1 MSDTGKKWLLACG
14 VIFLVACLCLSV
26 VGIGGAALVFLTRGE
41 VSQTLTVPLPTIDV
55 FPNETETP
63 QNATPAPFEPVPTRV
78 LGGDEAIAAETLQT
92 LRDTLVPVND
102 PLDIAARLMGI
113 TGVSPTLP
121 APASPYRVGDQ
132 KSFWVTNTDTDET
145 RQVTAVLRYAT
156 DVVYFWVEDGVK
168 TDDRALKRL
177 ADAFSQKIVP
187 TNREFFGSEWT
198 PGVDSDPHLYVLYVS
213 NIGVDIA
220 GYYSSS
226 DEVPPAVNET
236 SNGHEMFVLSADNV
250 ALDEEYTYGTMAHE
264 FQHMIHY
271 YRDKNEESWLNE
283 GFSVLA
289 EMLNGYETGGF
300 DYLFMLDPDLPL
312 AYWPDPSQSTPHYGA
327 SFLFVTYFLD
337 RFGEDATKA
346 LVAHPENGM
355 ESIDL
360 VLRERNLTDPLTGN
374 PITADSV
381 FADWTVANYLQDK
394 RVGDGRYTY
403 SNYDA
408 APQASPTEY
417 VETCPSGTLE
427 REVNQYGAD
436 YIQITCPG
444 EHTLIFQGAT
454 TASLLPE
461 SPYSGD
467 YAFWSNKG
475 DESDMTLTRKFDF
488 SGVKAPI
495 TLRYRMWY
503 DLEENYDYLYLV
515 ASTDGKTWEMVETPS
530 GTDDNPV
537 GNNLGWG
544 YNGASG
550 GWVEEEVDLSQYA
563 GKQVYLRFEYI
574 TDAAVNGEGFLL
586 DDVAVDAVGYFS
598 DFEQDEGGW
607 EAHGF
612 ARVANL
618 LPQTFRVTL
627 ILENGK
633 TQVIPLEL
641 DETQRIEYSLHLKG
655 MNARATLVVSGTTRF
670 TVQPAYYS
678 LEIR

>member
-1 MSDTGKKWLLACG
+1 M
-14 VIFLVACLCLSV
+14 
-26 VGIGGAALVFLTRGE
+26 
-41 VSQTLTVPLPTIDV
+41 
-55 FPNETETP
+55 
-63 QNATPAPFEPVPTRV
+63 
-78 LGGDEAIAAETLQT
+78 
-92 LRDTLVPVND
+92 
-102 PLDIAARLMGI
+102 
-113 TGVSPTLP
+113 
-121 APASPYRVGDQ
+121 GDQ

-300 DYLFMLDPDLPL
+300 DYLFMLTPDLPL

-408 APQASPTEY
+408 RPASSPT
-417 VETCPSGTLE
+417 
-427 REVNQYGAD
+427 
-436 YIQITCPG
+436 
-444 EHTLIFQGAT
+444 
-454 TASLLPE
+454 
-461 SPYSGD
+461 
-467 YAFWSNKG
+467 
-475 DESDMTLTRKFDF
+475 
-488 SGVKAPI
+488 
-495 TLRYRMWY
+495 
-503 DLEENYDYLYLV
+503 
-515 ASTDGKTWEMVETPS
+515 
-530 GTDDNPV
+530 
-537 GNNLGWG
+537 
-544 YNGASG
+544 
-550 GWVEEEVDLSQYA
+550 
-563 GKQVYLRFEYI
+563 
-574 TDAAVNGEGFLL
+574 
-586 DDVAVDAVGYFS
+586 
-598 DFEQDEGGW
+598 
-607 EAHGF
+607 
-612 ARVANL
+612 
-618 LPQTFRVTL
+618 
-627 ILENGK
+627 
-633 TQVIPLEL
+633 
-641 DETQRIEYSLHLKG
+641 
-655 MNARATLVVSGTTRF
+655 
-670 TVQPAYYS
+670 
-678 LEIR
+678 

>member
-1 MSDTGKKWLLACG
+1 MSDTAKKWLLACG
-14 VIFLVACLCLSV
+14 ILVLVACLCLSV
-26 VGIGGAALVFLTRGE
+26 VGIGGAALLFFTSGE
-41 VSQTLTVPLPTIDV
+41 ISKTLTVPLPTLDLS
-55 FPNETETP
+55 PQETATP
-63 QNATPAPFEPVPTRV
+63 QESTPLPFDPLPRPQD
-78 LGGDEAIAAETLQT
+78 GSEAIAAETLQT
-92 LRDTLVPVND
+92 LRNTLVPVND
-102 PLDIAARLMGI
+102 PLDVAARLLGI

-121 APASPYRVGDQ
+121 APAAPYRVGDQ

-145 RQVTAVLRYAT
+145 RQVTATLRYAT
-156 DVVYFWVEDGVK
+156 DVVYFWVENGIQ
-168 TDDRALKRL
+168 TDERALKRL
-177 ADAFSQKIVP
+177 ADTFSNKIVP
-187 TNREFFGSEWT
+187 TNREFFGTEWT
-198 PGVDSDPHLYVLYVS
+198 PGVDNDPHLYVLYVS
-213 NIGVDIA
+213 NIGMDIA

-236 SNGHEMFVLSADNV
+236 SNGHEMFVLSADNI

-289 EMLNGYETGGF
+289 ELLNGYDIGGF

-312 AYWPDPSQSTPHYGA
+312 TYWPDPSQSTPHYGA

-360 VLRERNLTDPLTGN
+360 VLQEQNLTDPLTGK
-374 PITADSV
+374 PLTADSL
-381 FADWTVANYLQDK
+381 FADWTVANYLQDR
-394 RVGDGRYTY
+394 RVGDGRYAY
-403 SNYDA
+403 SRYD
-408 APQASPTEY
+408 APQATPTEY
-417 VETCPSGTLE
+417 VETCPSEPLN
-427 REVNQYGAD
+427 REVNQYGTD

-454 TASLLPE
+454 IASLLPE
-461 SPYSGD
+461 SPYSGNF
-467 YAFWSNKG
+467 AFWSNKG
-475 DESDMTLTRKFDF
+475 DESDMTLTRRFDF
-488 SGVKAPI
+488 TGVQAPI

-503 DLEENYDYLYLV
+503 DLEESYDYLYLV
-515 ASTDGKTWEMVETPS
+515 ASTDGKIWEMVQTPS
-530 GTDDNPV
+530 GTDENPV

-544 YNGASG
+544 YNGTTG
-550 GWVEEEVDLSQYA
+550 GWVEEEVDLSRYA
-563 GKQVYLRFEYI
+563 GQQVYLRFEYI

-586 DDVAVDAVGYFS
+586 DDISVDAVGYFS

-607 EAHGF
+607 EARGF
-612 ARVANL
+612 ARIANL

-641 DETQRIEYSLHLKG
+641 DENQRVEYPLDLKSAD
-655 MNARATLVVSGTTRF
+655 ARATLVVSGTTRF
-670 TVQPAYYS
+670 TVQPAYYT
-678 LEIR
+678 LQIR